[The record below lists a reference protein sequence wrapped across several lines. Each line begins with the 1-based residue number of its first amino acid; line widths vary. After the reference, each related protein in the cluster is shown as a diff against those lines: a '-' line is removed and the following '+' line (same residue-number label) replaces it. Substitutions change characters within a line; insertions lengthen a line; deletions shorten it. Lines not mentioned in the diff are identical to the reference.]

1 MLALK
6 GITKFRSPTK
16 ADVTSPN
23 IQTTTWPLSTVM
35 EASLRVC
42 REQRDTGERGG
53 VWGEEKSKERGL
65 EGAQTER
72 SGGDTQRQTQIHRTE
87 MSAGNRKLGNNV
99 YEVTK
104 SSLTVFRSV

>member
-42 REQRDTGERGG
+42 REQRDTGEREG
-53 VWGEEKSKERGL
+53 VGRGEEQR
-65 EGAQTER
+65 EGIRR
-72 SGGDTQRQTQIHRTE
+72 SADTQRQTQIHRTE
-87 MSAGNRKLGNNV
+87 MSAVNRKLGNNV

-104 SSLTVFRSV
+104 SSLTVFRSVL

>member
-42 REQRDTGERGG
+42 REQRDGGEQREKGMRRSADR
-53 VWGEEKSKERGL
+53 EERKRHTDG
-65 EGAQTER
+65 
-72 SGGDTQRQTQIHRTE
+72 TE
-87 MSAGNRKLGNNV
+87 MSAVNRKPVNV
-99 YEVTK
+99 REVTN
-104 SSLTVFRSV
+104 SRLNSV

>member
-42 REQRDTGERGG
+42 REQRDTGKGG
-53 VWGEEKSKERGL
+53 REKQRMRKKSEGRKEMRRHIETNTGL
-65 EGAQTER
+65 QNKNECR
-72 SGGDTQRQTQIHRTE
+72 
-87 MSAGNRKLGNNV
+87 
-99 YEVTK
+99 
-104 SSLTVFRSV
+104 

>member
-42 REQRDTGERGG
+42 RGNRGRRGEGEDSRERDEKECRQKRG
-53 VWGEEKSKERGL
+53 RY
-65 EGAQTER
+65 
-72 SGGDTQRQTQIHRTE
+72 TQRQTQIYRIE
-87 MSAGNRKLGNNV
+87 MNAVN
-99 YEVTK
+99 
-104 SSLTVFRSV
+104 

>member
-42 REQRDTGERGG
+42 REQRDMGKGGRKAENEEKKAKAEKRGG
-53 VWGEEKSKERGL
+53 G
-65 EGAQTER
+65 
-72 SGGDTQRQTQIHRTE
+72 TQRQTQVYRIK
-87 MSAGNRKLGNNV
+87 MSADNRKLGQVHEVKKNNISRV
-99 YEVTK
+99 
-104 SSLTVFRSV
+104 

>member
-6 GITKFRSPTK
+6 GITRFRSPTK

-42 REQRDTGERGG
+42 REQRGGGEVQRERSEEEYRQTRQTFR
-53 VWGEEKSKERGL
+53 EEKLVLPIGSRL
-65 EGAQTER
+65 
-72 SGGDTQRQTQIHRTE
+72 
-87 MSAGNRKLGNNV
+87 MF
-99 YEVTK
+99 VTV
-104 SSLTVFRSV
+104 TA